1 VPPDERGHQND
12 GLMVCWHP
20 SHKRQIA
27 AQFLP
32 SGPGTAAPLVVR
44 KWEVD

>member
-1 VPPDERGHQND
+1 VLPDEGTSGRR
-12 GLMVCWHP
+12 LMVCWHP

-27 AQFLP
+27 AQLLP